1 MQRRL
6 RGNFVLSTYG
16 GALAWQAGFLPR
28 ISCEQ
33 QEMRF
38 LRRSLLAGAFKSD
51 SRKDPRNMEGSNV
64 IEAKRCIYC
73 RDEKLL
79 GEFSEE
85 HIVPQ
90 FMGGSSEC
98 TAAVTHDVCRQCNGI
113 FGRFVDAA
121 VAKGFF
127 MNANEGGAWKAC
139 VDFDEVGGNVF
150 PLIYFGKCTEIQCV
164 QGEEVEV
171 WLGPDGGTAW
181 HFHEDRDENFE
192 TFAGGDPMLRRK
204 AQSSRAYVFQA
215 SSAQYWLLSN
225 LKSAAAHFKE
235 EPIFIGA
242 DSDIEGQL
250 PEQRSKGTFSRK
262 DAAAIVER
270 DRIRQL
276 LDRRTQIQ
284 HLLKLD
290 TLFDV
295 RFLAKLAVAFGHKI
309 FGEDYGGLGYTSP
322 PDIPR

>member
-262 DAAAIVER
+262 DAAA
-270 DRIRQL
+270 
-276 LDRRTQIQ
+276 T
-284 HLLKLD
+284 HLLSD
-290 TLFDV
+290 G
-295 RFLAKLAVAFGHKI
+295 R
-309 FGEDYGGLGYTSP
+309 SP
-322 PDIPR
+322 AIRRE